1 MKSIIVLL
9 FVFFIININKGI
21 SQVNSSDSSKLNDL
35 LIKMDGLNA
44 KFDKVL
50 NAKDNEKQK
59 LKYEKQLE
67 EKTKEISKLA
77 KKIDEITL
85 KSKTEHTSDSLNK
98 IEISSL
104 KSLRQANEIS
114 ISNLQIKNKELE
126 DSKISAE
133 KYKESKE
140 KQLEEIKRKLK
151 ATIENSKKIDANYVS
166 TIKMLLVNETD
177 SKDLLN
183 QLTEFMDNQ
192 KKMIEIDSIMRLKTF
207 ADFKIIKEK
216 IELIKINPSF
226 KVQVLYQS
234 NIKMNLDNMI
244 TLIEKYKKWHEEL
257 NVEKDDLKFTF
268 KFQDK
273 VIKDRNIP
281 SINDLFINYP
291 CLNYCIDRIL
301 ENRKTYT
308 LPSTN

>member
-133 KYKESKE
+133 NYKESKE

-151 ATIENSKKIDANYVS
+151 ATIENSKKIDANYVI
-166 TIKMLLVNETD
+166 TIKMLLFNETD

-207 ADFKIIKEK
+207 ADFKITREK
-216 IELIKINPSF
+216 IDLLKINQNF
-226 KVQVLYQS
+226 KGQVLYHS

-244 TLIEKYKKWHEEL
+244 TLIDKYKKWHEEL
-257 NVEKDDLKFTF
+257 NIEKDDLKFTF

-291 CLNYCIDRIL
+291 CINYCIDRIL

>member
-1 MKSIIVLL
+1 
-9 FVFFIININKGI
+9 
-21 SQVNSSDSSKLNDL
+21 
-35 LIKMDGLNA
+35 MDGLNA

-133 KYKESKE
+133 NYKESKE

-151 ATIENSKKIDANYVS
+151 ATIENSKKIDANYVI
-166 TIKMLLVNETD
+166 TIKMLLFNETD

-207 ADFKIIKEK
+207 ADFKITREK
-216 IELIKINPSF
+216 IDLLKINQNF
-226 KVQVLYQS
+226 KGQVLYHS

-244 TLIEKYKKWHEEL
+244 TLIDKYKKWHEEL
-257 NVEKDDLKFTF
+257 NIEKDDLKFTF

-291 CLNYCIDRIL
+291 CINYCIDRIL

>member
-44 KFDKVL
+44 KFDEVL

-59 LKYEKQLE
+59 LKHEKQLE

-77 KKIDEITL
+77 KKLDEITL

-140 KQLEEIKRKLK
+140 KQLEEIKRKLI

-183 QLTEFMDNQ
+183 QLTEFIDNQ
-192 KKMIEIDSIMRLKTF
+192 KKMIEIDSIMRIKTF

-226 KVQVLYQS
+226 KGQVLYQS